1 MRKLSVYRV
10 LLVDDAKANLDILV
24 EGLKPDHKLSLALN
38 GEMALQIAART
49 PPDLVLLDIM
59 MPEPIDAIDH

>member
-1 MRKLSVYRV
+1 MPRRTSTFWLRARITKLSF
-10 LLVDDAKANLDILV
+10 
-24 EGLKPDHKLSLALN
+24 ALN

-49 PPDLVLLDIM
+49 PPGLVLLDIM